1 MSPER
6 WKQVNKVFCSAL
18 ECEPGQRAVFL
29 DEACTGDVELRKE
42 VESLIR
48 HHEQTGSFIDS
59 PAFDV
64 AAQKLSEDQRELVEG
79 QVLGHYTIV
88 SLLGAGGMG
97 EVYLAQDSKL
107 RRKVAL
113 KLLSVSLT
121 KDEERVRRFEQ
132 EAHAASALNHPNI
145 LTVYDVDQVEGLHF
159 IASEYIAGKT
169 LRQHITEANLSL
181 SELLDVAIQVAGA
194 LSAAHEEGIVHRDI
208 KPENIM
214 LRPDGY
220 VKVLDFGLAKLTE
233 KQTTVTDTRSP
244 TLAAVKTDTG
254 VVMGTAHYMSPEQA
268 RGIAVDVRT
277 DIFSLGIVIYE
288 MVTGRVPFEG
298 ETPSHVIVAILE
310 KEPASLESHLSS
322 APAELQRVVSKALA
336 KDRDERYESA
346 RDLLIDLKAL
356 RQGLESEPKVDSPAT
371 RRRHKAERASEKK
384 AITVT
389 RPIWLAALL
398 ALVIAG
404 AAWLYFP
411 RKASEPSLPPMTVT
425 PFTTFEGFERGPSFS
440 PDGKFM
446 AFVWGGEKNDNIDIY
461 IQRIGSSGPPFRLT
475 DDPAADFHP
484 VWSPDG
490 SQIAFARFKS
500 ETDKANYIKP
510 ALGGPERKIY
520 SSSVKAFWG
529 GDKQMDWSP
538 DGKFLVAPDRLSEG
552 GPYHILLM
560 SPETLE
566 RRQLTFAPD
575 YSFGDLHPEFSPDS
589 QSIAFVRANGNL
601 SAEDVYVIPLAGG
614 EPRRLTFDN
623 QHIECLTWTADG
635 RGIVFSSN
643 RSGIQSLWKVSSSG
657 GTPERLPVG
666 EIGASAPDIS
676 RQGNRLAFVKQVS
689 DANIYRISLD
699 RSARGRS
706 TPTKF
711 ASSTQTD
718 WIPNVSPDG
727 QRVAFTSDRSGQ
739 HEIWLCDNTGSNL
752 SQLTSYAAASPR
764 WSPDGQQIAF
774 DSREGGATSNVYVIS
789 SQGRCAPPSYP
800 RR

>member
-1 MSPER
+1 MTPER
-6 WKQVNKVFCSAL
+6 WKQVNGVFCSAL
-18 ECEPGQRAVFL
+18 EREPGQRVVFL
-29 DEACTGDVELRKE
+29 AEACAGDDELRKE
-42 VESLIR
+42 VDSLIR
-48 HHEQTGSFIDS
+48 YHEQTGSFIDS

-64 AAQKLSEDQRELVEG
+64 ATQKLPEDQRELVEG
-79 QVLGHYTIV
+79 RVLGHYKIL

-113 KLLSVSLT
+113 KLLSVSFT
-121 KDEERVRRFEQ
+121 KDDERVRRFEQ

-181 SELLDVAIQVAGA
+181 GEALDVAIQVAGA
-194 LSAAHEEGIVHRDI
+194 LSAAHEQGIVHRDI

-233 KQTTVTDTRSP
+233 KRTTAASTQSP
-244 TLAAVKTDTG
+244 ILAAVKTDTG
-254 VVMGTAHYMSPEQA
+254 AVMGTAHYMSPEQA
-268 RGIAVDVRT
+268 RGIAVDLRT

-298 ETPSHVIVAILE
+298 DTPSHVIVAILE
-310 KEPASLESHLSS
+310 KEPASLESHLPGS
-322 APAELQRVVSKALA
+322 PAELQRIVSKALA
-336 KDRDERYESA
+336 KDREERYESVK
-346 RDLLIDLKAL
+346 DLLIDLKAL
-356 RQGLESEPKVDSPAT
+356 RQGLESEAKVESVMAPVT
-371 RRRHKAERASEKK
+371 RSRRKPERVSEKK
-384 AITVT
+384 AIPLS
-389 RPIWLAALL
+389 RSIWLATLL
-398 ALVIAG
+398 ALVIVG
-404 AAWLYFP
+404 TAWLYFH
-411 RKASEPSLPPMTVT
+411 RKASEPTLPPMRVT
-425 PFTTFEGFERGPSFS
+425 PFTTFQGFEFGPSFS
-440 PDGKFM
+440 PDGRFI
-446 AFVWGGEKNDNIDIY
+446 AFCWWGKKGDNLDIY

-575 YSFGDLHPEFSPDS
+575 T
-589 QSIAFVRANGNL
+589 V
-601 SAEDVYVIPLAGG
+601 
-614 EPRRLTFDN
+614 
-623 QHIECLTWTADG
+623 
-635 RGIVFSSN
+635 
-643 RSGIQSLWKVSSSG
+643 SGIC
-657 GTPERLPVG
+657 TPSFLLTV
-666 EIGASAPDIS
+666 
-676 RQGNRLAFVKQVS
+676 
-689 DANIYRISLD
+689 
-699 RSARGRS
+699 
-706 TPTKF
+706 
-711 ASSTQTD
+711 
-718 WIPNVSPDG
+718 
-727 QRVAFTSDRSGQ
+727 
-739 HEIWLCDNTGSNL
+739 NL
-752 SQLTSYAAASPR
+752 
-764 WSPDGQQIAF
+764 
-774 DSREGGATSNVYVIS
+774 
-789 SQGRCAPPSYP
+789 
-800 RR
+800 